1 MTYGFKLAHNVT
13 ELRVVG
19 MLKEIEEDYNRR
31 VRVRYP
37 FVQTHNQGPC
47 LTLVASETTW
57 TIA

>member
-37 FVQTHNQGPC
+37 FV
-47 LTLVASETTW
+47 
-57 TIA
+57 